1 LYLNPQT
8 AVAFKKIIQS
18 IKPNSLK
25 TNNGFGFLHIITSSP
40 DFYPKFS
47 FRKQD
52 IDEFG
57 IIFYNNYE
65 EFFVDVNLMECSRS
79 LWTLYEWI
87 NESTEKI
94 IYEKMSIE
102 PGDVHRIVEV
112 SNWLMSSIYEIAK
125 LLGRSDLLPVIFSL
139 QNRIKHGVKK
149 ELVPL
154 VQIKD
159 IGRARAR
166 SLYLS
171 GVHVPSDLFVISESK
186 LSKIPKIGPK
196 LAKKLKKAYT

>member
-1 LYLNPQT
+1 M
-8 AVAFKKIIQS
+8 
-18 IKPNSLK
+18 
-25 TNNGFGFLHIITSSP
+25 
-40 DFYPKFS
+40 D
-47 FRKQD
+47 
-52 IDEFG
+52 
-57 IIFYNNYE
+57 
-65 EFFVDVNLMECSRS
+65 CSRS

-87 NESTEKI
+87 NESTEKR
-94 IYEKMSIE
+94 IYEQIGIE

-112 SNWLMSSIYEIAK
+112 SNWLISSIFEIAK

-166 SLYLS
+166 SLYSS
-171 GVHVPSDLFVISESK
+171 GIHMPNDLLVVSESK
-186 LSKIPKIGPK
+186 LSMIPKIGPK
-196 LAKKLKKAYT
+196 LAKKLKKIYT